1 MIKVRQDLNAYL
13 SVENKEIQKLKNDLK
28 KDCKFLF
35 EARYKFKNENKKLK
49 TIIEQAKAEYQE
61 LYNE

>member
-13 SVENKEIQKLKNDLK
+13 SVENKKIQKLKNDLK